1 MKYSQEFKLDCVK
14 KYKNGEHI
22 EDPPGTKHESFL
34 RQVRRWTRIYD
45 SLGEIGLSC
54 NRPKLSIEE
63 ILILFTRVENGESY
77 TSAAN
82 SQGIQEGQLIR
93 WHRIYLEK
101 GIDGLK
107 SLKRGRKPMKKNTE
121 DNSKLLEN
129 MSNEEKL
136 KYYQERNKYL
146 EAENEYLKKLD
157 ALVQKR
163 ENRQPKKK

>member
-22 EDPPGTKHESFL
+22 EDPPGTKHKSFR
-34 RQVRRWTRIYD
+34 RQVMRWARIYD
-45 SLGEIGLSC
+45 SLGEMGLSH

-82 SQGIQEGQLIR
+82 SQGIQEGQLIK

-107 SLKRGRKPMKKNTE
+107 SLKRGRPTMNKKKPFKK
-121 DNSKLLEN
+121 DDSKKTKEELLE
-129 MSNEEKL
+129 ELEYL
-136 KYYQERNKYL
+136 K
-146 EAENEYLKKLD
+146 AENEYLKKLD

>member
-14 KYKNGEHI
+14 KYKNGEYI
-22 EDPPGTKHESFL
+22 EDPPGTKHESFH
-34 RQVRRWTRIYD
+34 RQVMRWVRIYD
-45 SLGEIGLSC
+45 SLGEMGLSH

-63 ILILFTRVENGESY
+63 KLILFTRVENGESY

-82 SQGIQEGQLIR
+82 SQGIQEGQLIK

-107 SLKRGRKPMKKNTE
+107 SLKRGRPTMNKKKPIKK
-121 DNSKLLEN
+121 DDSKKTKEELLE
-129 MSNEEKL
+129 ELEYL
-136 KYYQERNKYL
+136 K
-146 EAENEYLKKLD
+146 AENEYLKKLD

>member
-14 KYKNGEHI
+14 KYKNGEYI
-22 EDPPGTKHESFL
+22 EDPPGTKHESFH
-34 RQVRRWTRIYD
+34 RQVMRWVRIYD
-45 SLGEIGLSC
+45 SLGEMGLSH

-63 ILILFTRVENGESY
+63 KLILFTRVENGESY

-82 SQGIQEGQLIR
+82 SQGIQEGQLIK

-107 SLKRGRKPMKKNTE
+107 SLKRGRPTMNKKKPIKK
-121 DNSKLLEN
+121 DDSKKKKEELLE
-129 MSNEEKL
+129 ELEYL
-136 KYYQERNKYL
+136 K
-146 EAENEYLKKLD
+146 AENEYLKKLD

>member
-14 KYKNGEHI
+14 KYKNGEYI
-22 EDPPGTKHESFL
+22 EDPPGTKHESFH
-34 RQVRRWTRIYD
+34 RQVMRWVRIYD
-45 SLGEIGLSC
+45 SLGEMGLSH

-63 ILILFTRVENGESY
+63 KLILFARVENGESY

-82 SQGIQEGQLIR
+82 SQGIQEGQLIK

-107 SLKRGRKPMKKNTE
+107 SLKRGRPTMNKKKPIKK
-121 DNSKLLEN
+121 DDSKKTKEELLE
-129 MSNEEKL
+129 ELEYL
-136 KYYQERNKYL
+136 K
-146 EAENEYLKKLD
+146 AENEYLKKLD

>member
-22 EDPPGTKHESFL
+22 EDPPETKHESFH
-34 RQVRRWTRIYD
+34 RQVIRWVRIYD
-45 SLGEIGLSC
+45 SLGEMGLSH

-63 ILILFTRVENGESY
+63 KLILFTRVENGESY
-77 TSAAN
+77 TSTAN
-82 SQGIQEGQLIR
+82 SQGIHEGQLIK

-107 SLKRGRKPMKKNTE
+107 SLKRGSKPMKKNTA